1 MERTQKNKKDYA
13 GAKIYKLQCHSTGL
27 FYIGHTCCPRLSQRL
42 TKHVS
47 GFKAY
52 IKGNSKN
59 YMTSFRVIEG
69 GNYTITLSE
78 NYPCESIDAIHSRER
93 KHIETA
99 KSSPYSKPYC
109 VNKVIPTRTRLEYSQ
124 DNKEKIREQK
134 KDYRLKNKDKILEY
148 LQENKEKIREQKK
161 DYRLKNKDKIAQY
174 KREYNLKKKH
184 V

>member
-1 MERTQKNKKDYA
+1 M
-13 GAKIYKLQCHSTGL
+13 
-27 FYIGHTCCPRLSQRL
+27 
-42 TKHVS
+42 
-47 GFKAY
+47 
-52 IKGNSKN
+52 
-59 YMTSFRVIEG
+59 
-69 GNYTITLSE
+69 
-78 NYPCESIDAIHSRER
+78 
-93 KHIETA
+93 
-99 KSSPYSKPYC
+99 
-109 VNKVIPTRTRLEYSQ
+109 NKVIPTRTRLEYSQ